1 MQRLCIGAVTLYE
14 LIFGDDVYKAYD
26 ECVKIRREVIG
37 ATITS
42 VTANGCG
49 KDALVAEPFCR
60 LLIMW

>member
-1 MQRLCIGAVTLYE
+1 MQQLCIEAVTPYE
-14 LIFGDDVYKAYD
+14 LILGDDIYKAYG
-26 ECVKIRREVIG
+26 ECGKIRREVIG